1 MDTFENNSNLDTI
14 ISYKTLDKDYGRT
27 KFAGPGY
34 GEFDMEK
41 YKALE
46 ELLNPDA
53 VDVTL

>member
-1 MDTFENNSNLDTI
+1 MDAFEHNSNLEGI

-41 YKALE
+41 YKELE
-46 ELLNPDA
+46 KLLNPDT
-53 VDVTL
+53 VD